1 MDAGNGGATTRGA
14 RRGALAFLLAS
25 LAALPPGAGCD
36 RPRPARERP
45 SPLRA
50 VQVHADTGRTG
61 RLSVRLPAARVWVVR
76 VTPAR
81 PSLPAPPPPEPAP
94 EVPPSAG
101 EEGSA
106 LEVAPGLLPPVLRT
120 PVPTCLRQAP
130 ALPPGRR
137 AADAWVDLEVRV
149 DEAGAVTSVEWR
161 GGSGDTALVES
172 ARRCALAMRFHPA
185 LRAGVPV
192 AVWCRQRFDFRDAPP
207 PGERRAGR

>member
-1 MDAGNGGATTRGA
+1 MA
-14 RRGALAFLLAS
+14 RRGALALLLAS

-36 RPRPARERP
+36 RPRGAAERP

-50 VQVHADTGRTG
+50 VRVHADTGRTG
-61 RLSVRLPAARVWVVR
+61 RLSVRPPAARVWVVR

-81 PSLPAPPPPEPAP
+81 PSLPPPPPEPAP

-101 EEGSA
+101 DEGPA

-120 PVPTCLRQAP
+120 PVPTCLRQVP

-149 DEAGAVTSVEWR
+149 DESGAVGDAAWR
-161 GGSGDTALVES
+161 GGSGDTALVEA

-185 LRAGVPV
+185 LRAGEPV
-192 AVWCRQRFDFRDAPP
+192 AVWCRQRFDFRAAAPP
-207 PGERRAGR
+207 EERAARR